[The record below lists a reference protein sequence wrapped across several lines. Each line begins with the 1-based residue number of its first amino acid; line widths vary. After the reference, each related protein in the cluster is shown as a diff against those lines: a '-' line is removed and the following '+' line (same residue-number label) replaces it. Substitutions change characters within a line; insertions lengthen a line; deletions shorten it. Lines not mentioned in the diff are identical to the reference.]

1 MQNRFLKI
9 ETKTSDP
16 IISGKTVLRL
26 SSQVL
31 TVQLPFGVGNWGFI
45 WNRPVAVI
53 QQDAAGRQQTASV
66 VELRRVLQI
75 VILTV
80 GVFGAMIVART
91 GRRSA

>member
-31 TVQLPFGVGNWGFI
+31 TVQLPFGVGSWGFI

-53 QQDAAGRQQTASV
+53 QQDAAGQQQIASV
-66 VELRRVLQI
+66 VDLTRVLQI
-75 VILTV
+75 AILTA
-80 GVFGAMIVART
+80 GVISAVIIARMV
-91 GRRSA
+91 RRSA